1 MTHLTHITPSAR
13 PKLVKRSWH
22 IFDAKSHVLGRLAT
36 EVATHLIGKNKTDYS
51 PEADMGDFIVVINS
65 RHAGYPGGLKKVT
78 LEKAKANKPNFI
90 IHKAV
95 WGMLPKNKLR
105 KIRIKRLFIYESDT
119 HPHQKEVIAQG

>member
-1 MTHLTHITPSAR
+1 MFIIN
-13 PKLVKRSWH
+13 VFKRR
-22 IFDAKSHVLGRLAT
+22 KGR
-36 EVATHLIGKNKTDYS
+36 KKK
-51 PEADMGDFIVVINS
+51 GDFVVIINS
-65 RHAGYPGGLKKVT
+65 RLVKLTGNKELQKTYSRYSGYPGGLKKVT